1 MWWAC
6 CSRMRATSSL
16 TVARCPRSNG
26 PPSPRCGARSG
37 SCSNSPRCSIRC
49 RCSTTSPS
57 VSGAATVRR
66 RDRRARARGAGAR
79 GPDRRG
85 GALPGRAVGGHAQA
99 GGHRA
104 RDRPAAALHPVRRA
118 DHRPRP
124 GDFGRDRS
132 VDGAHP
138 RAPAGDR
145 NRRDARHAQRLHRG
159 GPHRHVVRGQDPAG
173 GDRGPDPGDGGSR
186 GAAVHRG
193 TPDVKR
199 ENEFAVGVVV
209 IAAFA
214 VVVTGA
220 LWLSGAHL
228 GRTEAV
234 YTARFRTVGGLGVGD
249 PVVLRG
255 VRVGR
260 VEGIRLASGNWV
272 EADLKIYAGA
282 QPPPRPAVI
291 AASASLFGEWAASL
305 VPVDQLPN
313 DPNIRQAIAEAQAAG
328 SGKWPGATL
337 PDIGQLTAQAS
348 RIATDIATVSSR
360 IQSAFDSEAVNE
372 LRRSIKDFG
381 QVADKLVRVTND
393 QADVL
398 GSVGSNLRQGSD
410 VLAKAATNFQTTLGR
425 VDSATNQGQ
434 LATIL
439 NNSAT
444 TSANLRS
451 ASQDF
456 RDLLDA
462 AHKNQESLV
471 RVLVSADSVM
481 SRISNRSGTLGL
493 LVSDSTLYRETTLT
507 MIQLRQL
514 LSDIQA
520 NPRKY
525 FSFSVF

>member
-1 MWWAC
+1 E
-6 CSRMRATSSL
+6 
-16 TVARCPRSNG
+16 RSG
-26 PPSPRCGARSG
+26 QRGARAAA
-37 SCSNSPRCSIRC
+37 PRLVGGRD
-49 RCSTTSPS
+49 RGAHPGGPGAGGPDA
-57 VSGAATVRR
+57 SGAAHAGGAVGRHEEAGG
-66 RDRRARARGAGAR
+66 DRAR
-79 GPDRRG
+79 
-85 GALPGRAVGGHAQA
+85 H
-99 GGHRA
+99 
-104 RDRPAAALHPVRRA
+104 RPAAALSPVRRA
-118 DHRPRP
+118 HHRPRP
-124 GDFGRDRS
+124 GDVGGDGTA
-132 VDGAHP
+132 DGANP
-138 RAPAGDR
+138 RASGGDGDR
-145 NRRDARHAQRLHRG
+145 GDPRHAQRLCGG
-159 GPHRHVVRGQDPAG
+159 GPDRHVVRGPDSPGRPRRRDPAVA
-173 GDRGPDPGDGGSR
+173 GSR

-193 TPDVKR
+193 TPCMKR

-260 VEGIRLASGNWV
+260 VEAIRLASGNWV
-272 EADLKIYAGA
+272 EADLKIYAGT
-282 QPPPRPAVI
+282 QPPLKPAVI

-305 VPVDQLPN
+305 VPLDQLPN

-398 GSVGSNLRQGSD
+398 GSVGSNLRQG
-410 VLAKAATNFQTTLGR
+410 
-425 VDSATNQGQ
+425 
-434 LATIL
+434 
-439 NNSAT
+439 
-444 TSANLRS
+444 
-451 ASQDF
+451 
-456 RDLLDA
+456 
-462 AHKNQESLV
+462 
-471 RVLVSADSVM
+471 
-481 SRISNRSGTLGL
+481 
-493 LVSDSTLYRETTLT
+493 
-507 MIQLRQL
+507 
-514 LSDIQA
+514 
-520 NPRKY
+520 
-525 FSFSVF
+525 

>member
-1 MWWAC
+1 M
-6 CSRMRATSSL
+6 
-16 TVARCPRSNG
+16 
-26 PPSPRCGARSG
+26 
-37 SCSNSPRCSIRC
+37 
-49 RCSTTSPS
+49 
-57 VSGAATVRR
+57 
-66 RDRRARARGAGAR
+66 
-79 GPDRRG
+79 
-85 GALPGRAVGGHAQA
+85 
-99 GGHRA
+99 
-104 RDRPAAALHPVRRA
+104 
-118 DHRPRP
+118 
-124 GDFGRDRS
+124 
-132 VDGAHP
+132 
-138 RAPAGDR
+138 
-145 NRRDARHAQRLHRG
+145 
-159 GPHRHVVRGQDPAG
+159 
-173 GDRGPDPGDGGSR
+173 
-186 GAAVHRG
+186 
-193 TPDVKR
+193 KR

-209 IAAFA
+209 IAALA

-228 GRTEAV
+228 GKAEAV

-260 VEGIRLASGNWV
+260 VEAIRLAPGNWV
-272 EADLKIYAGA
+272 DADLKIYSGVT
-282 QPPPRPAVI
+282 PPAAPAVV
-291 AASASLFGEWAASL
+291 AASASLFGEWAATLISRE
-305 VPVDQLPN
+305 PPPN
-313 DPNIRQAIAEAQAAG
+313 DPNVRQALAEAQAAG
-328 SGKWPGATL
+328 GGKWPGATL

-360 IQSAFDSEAVNE
+360 IQTAFDSEAVNE

-381 QVADKLVRVTND
+381 QIADRLAKVTNE
-393 QADVL
+393 QADVI

-410 VLAKAATNFQTTLGR
+410 VLAKAATSLQGTLGR

-439 NNSAT
+439 NNSAA

-456 RDLLDA
+456 HDLMGA

-471 RVLVSADSVM
+471 RVLVAADSVL

-493 LVSDSTLYRETTLT
+493 LVSDSTLYKETTLT

-525 FSFSVF
+525 FTFSVF